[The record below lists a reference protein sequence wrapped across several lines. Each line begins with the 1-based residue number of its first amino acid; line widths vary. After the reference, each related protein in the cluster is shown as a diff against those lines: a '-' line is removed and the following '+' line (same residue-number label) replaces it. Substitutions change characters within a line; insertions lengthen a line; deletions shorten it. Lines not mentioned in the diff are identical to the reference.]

1 MRLTCLILLVVFGL
15 SSCNYRLAKSVES
28 FSSRPTYQSI
38 REQILKPSCF
48 KCHSGLEAEMGI
60 DLASYSDVINSNL
73 GLITPGE
80 PLNSTLYLNVQSGR
94 MPPEGPRL
102 SDAEIKNIY
111 DWIML
116 GAPEN

>member
-1 MRLTCLILLVVFGL
+1 MKLVSLILFAVFSL
-15 SSCNYRLAKSVES
+15 SSCNYRTAKSVES

-48 KCHSGLEAEMGI
+48 KCHSGPEAEMGI
-60 DLASYSDVINSNL
+60 DLDSYSDLINSSL
-73 GLITPGE
+73 GLVISGE

-94 MPPEGPRL
+94 MPPAGPRL
-102 SDAEIKNIY
+102 SDTEIKNIY

-116 GAPEN
+116 GAPEK